1 MSRSPPIACLALCIS
16 LLAAACSTVP
26 APRARPIPAQ
36 ARADAGLYIVVTL
49 RNEPR
54 AQAEHP
60 GSTPRGYDAA
70 GHYGVTG
77 EAGLQVRALEHEYG
91 LREISAWPIATLHL
105 HCIMF
110 QLPGATTRQAM
121 IARLAT
127 DRRVESVQP
136 LNEFTTESDPE
147 SLRGAADIE
156 PVRVPYNDPY
166 ARLQVSLRELAVV
179 NAQRR
184 SRGTGV
190 RIAVIDTG
198 VDFAHPDL
206 AGRVSARRN
215 FVDGDELKFRHDT
228 HGTEVSGVIAAVANN
243 GIGIVG
249 IAPDARIIALKAC
262 WQTAPGGAA
271 VCNSF
276 TLAQA
281 LEAAIVAHADI
292 VNMSLA
298 GPADPLLT
306 RLVER
311 GAMQGMI
318 FVAAAGRAG
327 SGRGFPA
334 DLDEVLAVDAA
345 EAASGNPRH
354 LLAPG
359 RDVLTLVP
367 GGHYDFA
374 SGSSL
379 AAAQVSGIVALMLAE
394 RPHLSASVVR
404 SLLQHSSRRVPSPAG
419 EILTVDACAALSD
432 APGHTACGPDVRAAA
447 KRRPRQRSSHP
458 AGVACGVIQARRD
471 TRLSDPHPDMLACGG
486 RRARRPASR

>member
-1 MSRSPPIACLALCIS
+1 MSRAPAIVGLAVCIG

-26 APRARPIPAQ
+26 ALHAQPIPEQ
-36 ARADAGLYIVVTL
+36 ARANAGRYIVVTL

-70 GHYGVTG
+70 GRYGVTG
-77 EAGLQVRALEHEYG
+77 SAGLQARALEHEYG

-110 QLPGATTRQAM
+110 RLPGATTRQGM

-136 LNEFTTESDPE
+136 LNEFTTETDPE
-147 SLRGAADIE
+147 ALPGAANVD
-156 PVRVPYNDPY
+156 PVQVPYNDPY
-166 ARLQVSLRELAVV
+166 ARLQVSLRELEVV

-184 SRGTGV
+184 SRGAGV

-215 FVDGDELKFRHDT
+215 FVDGDDSTFRHDK
-228 HGTEVSGVIAAVANN
+228 HGTEVSGVIAAVADN

-249 IAPDARIIALKAC
+249 IAPEARIIALKAC

-271 VCNSF
+271 ACNSF

-311 GAMQGMI
+311 GAMQGTI

-334 DLDEVLAVDAA
+334 DLDEVIAVDAA
-345 EAASGNPRH
+345 EAPSGNPRH

-367 GGHYDFA
+367 DGHYDFA

-379 AAAQVSGIVALMLAE
+379 AAAQVSGIVALMLAG
-394 RPHLSASVVR
+394 RPHLSAEAVR
-404 SLLQHSSRRVPSPAG
+404 NLLQHSSRHVPSPAG
-419 EILTVDACAALSD
+419 EILTVDACAALGA
-432 APGHTACGPDVRAAA
+432 APGHSACQPDVRAA
-447 KRRPRQRSSHP
+447 
-458 AGVACGVIQARRD
+458 G
-471 TRLSDPHPDMLACGG
+471 L
-486 RRARRPASR
+486 